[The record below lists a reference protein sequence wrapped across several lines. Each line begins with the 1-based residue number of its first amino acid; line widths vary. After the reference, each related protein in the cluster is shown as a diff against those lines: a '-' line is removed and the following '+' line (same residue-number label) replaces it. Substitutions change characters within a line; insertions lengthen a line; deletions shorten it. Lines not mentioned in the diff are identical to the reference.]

1 MNLCPKLQVFYMNNF
16 QEIEVL
22 FEENGVLAVNKPAG
36 LPTQA
41 PWGIESVE
49 SLIRRQKFHK
59 HFDESIASGGMRHP
73 GGFLGIP
80 HRLDRAVSGVILLAL
95 TPRAARQLSR
105 QFERRQ
111 IQKTYIAIVE
121 LSGNGRMSE
130 EPFVW
135 QDSLRKVPEEP
146 RVEVV
151 ALHDSHGKLAKT
163 TGFVLASSKDRCV
176 LKLHPETGRMHQ
188 LRIQAACRGMPIV
201 DDALYGRVT
210 MEDVEDT
217 RHHSIALHAL
227 TIEYDDPENKQRVAA
242 HAPAPKTSRWACWQ
256 DVLSNRA

>member
-1 MNLCPKLQVFYMNNF
+1 MSDLHKIEIVF
-16 QEIEVL
+16 ER
-22 FEENGVLAVNKPAG
+22 NGVLAVNKPAG

-49 SLIRRQKFHK
+49 SLIRRQKFHQ
-59 HFDESIASGGMRHP
+59 HFEDAIAAGGTRHP

-80 HRLDRAVSGVILLAL
+80 HRLDRAVSGVMLLAL

-111 IQKTYIAIVE
+111 IQKTYVAIVE
-121 LSGNGRMSE
+121 STEALPVHE
-130 EPFVW
+130 APFIW
-135 QDSLRKVPEEP
+135 RDAIRKVSGEP

-151 ALHDSHGKLAKT
+151 KTHDSHAKPALT
-163 TGFVLASSKDRCV
+163 KGFVLASSKNHCV

-201 DDALYGRVT
+201 DDVLYGNAPI
-210 MEDVEDT
+210 EDINSI
-217 RHHSIALHAL
+217 RHKPIALHAWA
-227 TIEYDDPENKQRVAA
+227 IEYDDPENKQKIAA
-242 HAPAPKTSRWACWQ
+242 QAPIPETPVWVYWRDAISDRIEQ
-256 DVLSNRA
+256 

>member
-1 MNLCPKLQVFYMNNF
+1 MSDLHKIETVF
-16 QEIEVL
+16 ER
-22 FEENGVLAVNKPAG
+22 NGVLAVNKPAG

-49 SLIRRQKFHK
+49 SLVRRQKFHQ
-59 HFDESIASGGMRHP
+59 HFEDAIAAGGTRHP

-80 HRLDRAVSGVILLAL
+80 HRLDRAVSGVMLLAL

-111 IQKTYIAIVE
+111 IQKTYVAIVE
-121 LSGNGRMSE
+121 STDALPVRE
-130 EPFVW
+130 EPFIW
-135 QDSLRKVPEEP
+135 RDAIRKVSGEP

-151 ALHDSHGKLAKT
+151 KTHDNHAKPALTK
-163 TGFVLASSKDRCV
+163 GFVLASSKNRCV

-201 DDALYGRVT
+201 DDVLYGNT
-210 MEDVEDT
+210 PMEDISGI
-217 RHHSIALHAL
+217 RHKPIALHAW
-227 TIEYDDPENKQRVAA
+227 TIEYDDPENKQKIAA
-242 HAPAPKTSRWACWQ
+242 QAPIPETPVWVNWRDAIFDRMEQ
-256 DVLSNRA
+256 